1 MKLID
6 ALVARAQDLS
16 ARRVEVPEIKQPDG
30 RPYAIFITPMTILE
44 QRELSRRYKDDPHSY
59 LVGAL
64 IMKARD
70 EKGDPVFTLEDKDTL
85 MRRCP
90 ASLVQWMAAEISRT
104 ATVEEAEKN

>member
-6 ALVARAQDLS
+6 ALVARAEDIGS
-16 ARRVEVPEIKQPDG
+16 RRVEVPELKQPDG
-30 RPYAIFITPMTILE
+30 RPYAIYISCMTLLE
-44 QRELSRRYKDDPHSY
+44 QRELARRYKDDPHSY

-70 EKGDPVFTLEDKDTL
+70 EKGDPVFSLEDKDTL

-90 ASLVQWMAAEISRT
+90 ASLVQWMAGEISRT
-104 ATVEEAEKN
+104 VTVEQAEGN